1 MYERFQ
7 DIFDGRRGCHD
18 TQDKDELVQSNR
30 TVPKI
35 ALNKISMVILVSA
48 LGSILLV
55 DFPTTAAERK
65 RPALSKC
72 GPYFVYVDRE
82 IYKRKGCGFSPC
94 FTFSLDAPE
103 VNSETVREAFTIVH
117 QGSKRPRTIYSGR
130 TIPRK
135 NLQPVP
141 FLWSVGARYGEGSYI
156 VDGGE
161 RYDCGPY

>member
-1 MYERFQ
+1 MGVSKTFSM
-7 DIFDGRRGCHD
+7 GGVVA
-18 TQDKDELVQSNR
+18 TTPKDKDELVQSNR
-30 TVPKI
+30 TVSKI
-35 ALNKISMVILVSA
+35 ALNKISMVILASV
-48 LGSILLV
+48 LGSVVLV
-55 DFPTTAAERK
+55 DTPTRAAERK
-65 RPALSKC
+65 RSTLSKC

-103 VNSETVREAFTIVH
+103 VNSETIREAFTIVH
-117 QGSKRPRTIYSGR
+117 QGSKRPRAIYSGR

-141 FLWSVGARYGEGSYI
+141 FSWTLGARYGAGSYI

-161 RYDCGPY
+161 RYYCGPY

>member
-1 MYERFQ
+1 MTLQ
-7 DIFDGRRGCHD
+7 KSC
-18 TQDKDELVQSNR
+18 L
-30 TVPKI
+30 
-35 ALNKISMVILVSA
+35 VILAPV

-55 DFPTTAAERK
+55 DIPTMPAQDK

-103 VNSETVREAFTIVH
+103 VNSETIREAFTIVH
-117 QGSKRPRTIYSGR
+117 QGSKRPRAIYSGR

-141 FLWSVGARYGEGSYI
+141 FSWSLGARYGAGSYI

-161 RYDCGPY
+161 RYYCGPY